1 MPGLGPIKIIP
12 LNHLKKNGNGLLFP
26 IFCEK
31 AEFALKVRESLK
43 KKTKY
48 PIGIRTYTT
57 VNIGRM
63 HQRPRPLGH
72 QGTDHKKSDYL

>member
-43 KKTKY
+43 KKIPHWNSNLHY
-48 PIGIRTYTT
+48 
-57 VNIGRM
+57 
-63 HQRPRPLGH
+63 
-72 QGTDHKKSDYL
+72 S

>member
-31 AEFALKVRESLK
+31 AEFALKVWESLK
-43 KKTKY
+43 KKNT
-48 PIGIRTYTT
+48 
-57 VNIGRM
+57 
-63 HQRPRPLGH
+63 PLEFELTL
-72 QGTDHKKSDYL
+72 QLTSAECTSALDH

>member
-43 KKTKY
+43 KKQNT
-48 PIGIRTYTT
+48 
-57 VNIGRM
+57 
-63 HQRPRPLGH
+63 PLEFELTL
-72 QGTDHKKSDYL
+72 QLTSAECTSALDH

>member
-43 KKTKY
+43 KKKQ
-48 PIGIRTYTT
+48 TT
-57 VNIGRM
+57 
-63 HQRPRPLGH
+63 PLEFELTL
-72 QGTDHKKSDYL
+72 QLTSAECTSALDH

>member
-31 AEFALKVRESLK
+31 AELALKVRESLK
-43 KKTKY
+43 KKQNT
-48 PIGIRTYTT
+48 
-57 VNIGRM
+57 
-63 HQRPRPLGH
+63 PLEFELTL
-72 QGTDHKKSDYL
+72 QLTSAECTSALDH

>member
-31 AEFALKVRESLK
+31 AELALKVRESLK
-43 KKTKY
+43 TKNKIPHWNSNLHY
-48 PIGIRTYTT
+48 
-57 VNIGRM
+57 
-63 HQRPRPLGH
+63 
-72 QGTDHKKSDYL
+72 S

>member
-31 AEFALKVRESLK
+31 ADFALKVRESLK
-43 KKTKY
+43 KKQ
-48 PIGIRTYTT
+48 YT
-57 VNIGRM
+57 
-63 HQRPRPLGH
+63 PLEFELTL
-72 QGTDHKKSDYL
+72 QLTSAECTSALDH

>member
-31 AEFALKVRESLK
+31 AELAPKVRESLK
-43 KKTKY
+43 KKKKQNT
-48 PIGIRTYTT
+48 
-57 VNIGRM
+57 
-63 HQRPRPLGH
+63 PLEFELTL
-72 QGTDHKKSDYL
+72 QLTSAECTSALDH

>member
-12 LNHLKKNGNGLLFP
+12 LTHLKKNGNGLLFP

-57 VNIGRM
+57 INIGRM
-63 HQRPRPLGH
+63 LKRPRPLGH